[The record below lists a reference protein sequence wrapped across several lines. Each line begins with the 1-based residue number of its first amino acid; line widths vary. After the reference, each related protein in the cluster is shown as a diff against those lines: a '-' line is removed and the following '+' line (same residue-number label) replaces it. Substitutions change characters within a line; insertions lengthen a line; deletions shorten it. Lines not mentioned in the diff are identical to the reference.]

1 METHKWNRNSTLL
14 LAGASL
20 AALVWALPATAQTV
34 SSGDDQTSAE
44 TSLETVTV
52 TARRRSEE
60 AQNVPISISAFS
72 ADELNQTGAVDIT
85 TLQQSTPNLSLSVS
99 RGSNSTLTA
108 FIRGVGQQDPLWGFE
123 PGVGLYVDDVYIARP
138 QGAVL
143 DVYNIDHIEVLRGP
157 QGTLY
162 GRNTIGGAIKYVTR
176 KLDNIASLD
185 LRGTVG
191 TFNER
196 DVVVSG
202 SLPLSDDLIVGG
214 AFASEQHDGYGK
226 NLDTG
231 AQNYNKAV
239 WAGRFTAEYT
249 PRDDLFFRLSA
260 DKMDDTS
267 NAKQGY
273 RLIAPQPANV
283 YDTRAGMSPHN
294 DVQTEGLS
302 FLGEWDASK
311 TWTFKSITAYRDGST
326 HTNIDFDS
334 MPTAGLDVPAW
345 YRDHQLTQEL
355 QVLYTSDD
363 LQMVGGLYYLDAMA
377 SGAFDTILNAF
388 ALSIGTYGKVYTKSY
403 AGFVNANYDITDR
416 WSLSAGVRWTRDEKT
431 GTVFRANYAG
441 ILGSP
446 LVNGPAAA
454 PTLIRTDYTNSR
466 AFEAVTPSATMSY
479 KLRPE
484 VTGYVS
490 YGKGFKS
497 GGFDMRGDAILTPS
511 TTQGYK
517 PEYVDSYETGVK
529 GSYFDHRLDLNLDGY
544 YAKYAD
550 QQLTIQVANGA
561 TVASEVENAA
571 NSHIYG
577 FELEGD
583 AHLSRRLTANF
594 SVGYTKAVFDNY
606 RTYDVATHSYVDVSK
621 TSVFQYTPEWQ
632 SYLGLTYA
640 QPLPRN
646 LGSLVV
652 TAAGAYRGDTS
663 FFQQPDPVLDQKA
676 YWLFNMDAVWTSE
689 NGLYQVGLH
698 GQNLFDEHY
707 RVGGYDFPGAVY
719 GNSVIGFYGPPRTV
733 VVTVDVKI

>member
-1 METHKWNRNSTLL
+1 MEKQFWSVKSAVL

-20 AALVWALPATAQTV
+20 AALAWAAPAAAQT
-34 SSGDDQTSAE
+34 SPPAGDQTNAS

-52 TARRRSEE
+52 TARRREE
-60 AQNVPISISAFS
+60 SAKDVPISITAFS
-72 ADELNQTGAVDIT
+72 AEQLNQTGAVDIT
-85 TLQQSTPNLSLSVS
+85 ALQQSTPNLSLSDA

-162 GRNTIGGAIKYVTR
+162 GRNTIGGAVKYVTR
-176 KLDNIASLD
+176 RLDNVASLD

-191 TFNER
+191 AFNER
-196 DVVVSG
+196 DVVASG
-202 SLPLSDDLIVGG
+202 SLPLTDDLTVGG

-226 NLDTG
+226 NLITG
-231 AQNYNKAV
+231 ADNYNKDV
-239 WAGRFTAEYT
+239 WAARATVEYT
-249 PRDDLFFRLSA
+249 PRDDLFFRLSG
-260 DKMDDTS
+260 DKMHDS
-267 NAKQGY
+267 SSARQGH
-273 RLIAPQPANV
+273 RLIAPMLSNV
-283 YDTRAGMSPHN
+283 YDTQAGMSPYN

-302 FLGEWDASK
+302 LLGEWDANK
-311 TWTFKSITAYRDGST
+311 TWTFKSITAYRNGST
-326 HTNIDFDS
+326 VTNIDFDS
-334 MPTAGLDVPAW
+334 LQPPSLDIPAW
-345 YRDHQLTQEL
+345 YKDHQFTQEL
-355 QVLYTSDD
+355 QALYTGDD
-363 LQMVGGLYYLDAMA
+363 LQVVGGLYYLNSSA

-388 ALSIGTYGKVYTKSY
+388 ALTIGTYGKVATTSY
-403 AGFVNANYDITDR
+403 AAFVNANYDITSR

-441 ILGSP
+441 VLGSP
-446 LVNGPAAA
+446 LVRGPAAA
-454 PTLIRTDYTNSR
+454 PTLIRTNYTNSR
-466 AFEAVTPSATMSY
+466 AFEAATPSATLSY
-479 KLRPE
+479 KLTPD
-484 VTGYVS
+484 VTGYAS

-517 PEYVDSYETGVK
+517 PEYVDSYEAGVK

-550 QQLTIQVANGA
+550 QQLTIQVAYGA
-561 TVASEVENAA
+561 SVASQVENAA

-577 FELEGD
+577 FELEGA
-583 AHLSRRLTANF
+583 AHLSERLMANF
-594 SVGYTKAVFDNY
+594 SVGYTKGVFDKY
-606 RTYDVATHSYVDVSK
+606 MTYNVATHSYVDVSK

-632 SYLGLTYA
+632 SYLGLSYT

-646 LGSLVV
+646 MGSLAV
-652 TAAGAYRGDTS
+652 TADGAYRGATS

-676 YWLFNMDAVWTSE
+676 YWLFNMDAVWTS
-689 NGLYQVGLH
+689 NSGVYQIGLH
-698 GQNLFDEHY
+698 GQNLFDQKY
-707 RVGGYDFPGAVY
+707 RTGGYDFPGAVY

-733 VVTVDVKI
+733 MATLDVKI